1 MSCIAGTYN
10 ITCDQGATF
19 QKAISWNDSA
29 NNPYNLTGYSARMQ
43 VRPTAESTTVIL
55 ELTTANGRITV
66 GSTEYNVNLLVS
78 AAITDGLTPGL
89 YVYDLEIVSPAGVVD
104 RILEGNF
111 KVKIGVTR

>member
-1 MSCIAGTYN
+1 MSCIAGIYN
-10 ITCDQGATF
+10 ITCDQGATL
-19 QKAISWNDSA
+19 QKSISWTDSA

-43 VRPTAESTTVIL
+43 VRATAASSTVLL
-55 ELTTANGRITV
+55 ELTTGNGRITV

-89 YVYDLEIVSPAGVVD
+89 YVYDLEIVSPSGTVD